1 MYQTLL
7 YFLQF
12 LTHPLQSQYLTKP
25 KIPLMHFPNFL
36 YLTIVFFIGSS
47 IGSFINVVVYRL
59 PKKLYAEFK
68 AECVENAEPP
78 KNGWFGLEYLITPSS
93 TCPAC
98 GHKIRAWENI
108 PIVGWF
114 LLGGKCS
121 NCKTAISKR
130 YPAVEFLTALIS
142 IFVAQRFG
150 VTEMTAWVLLFSWIL
165 IALTAIDLDEQ
176 LLPDQLTLPL
186 LWLGLLF
193 QMSAGHLELSDSILG
208 VIFGYGILWF
218 IYHVFKMITGK
229 EGMGYGDFKLL
240 GALGAWLGW
249 QMIPLVLIFSSVT
262 GAIFGILLAI
272 IAKRDRQAPMP
283 FGPFL
288 ATGGFIGMFWGD
300 MLFAKYLLW
309 IGIQ

>member
-1 MYQTLL
+1 MFNAILSL
-7 YFLQF
+7 PEPWFLV
-12 LTHPLQSQYLTKP
+12 
-25 KIPLMHFPNFL
+25 
-36 YLTIVFFIGSS
+36 IVFILGASV
-47 IGSFINVVVYRL
+47 GSFLNVVIYRL

-68 AECVENAEPP
+68 AECDENAELPR
-78 KNGWFGLEYLITPSS
+78 NGWFGLEYLITPSS
-93 TCPAC
+93 TCPSC
-98 GHKIRAWENI
+98 GHKIRAWENL

-121 NCKTAISKR
+121 GCKTPISKR
-130 YPAVEFLTALIS
+130 YPTVEFLTALIS
-142 IFVAQRFG
+142 VFVAHRFG
-150 VTEMTAWVLLFSWIL
+150 VSELTAWTLLFTWIL

-218 IYHVFKMITGK
+218 IYHMFKMITGK

-262 GAIFGILLAI
+262 GAIFGILLAV

-288 ATGGFIGMFWGD
+288 AAGGFIGMFWGD
-300 MLFAKYLLW
+300 MLFAKYLIW
-309 IGIQ
+309 IGIH

>member
-1 MYQTLL
+1 ML
-7 YFLQF
+7 
-12 LTHPLQSQYLTKP
+12 
-25 KIPLMHFPNFL
+25 
-36 YLTIVFFIGSS
+36 SS
-47 IGSFINVVVYRL
+47 IVCR
-59 PKKLYAEFK
+59 KKLYAEFK
-68 AECVENAEPP
+68 AECDENAEPP

-98 GHKIRAWENI
+98 GHKIRAWENL
-108 PIVGWF
+108 PIIGWF

-121 NCKTAISKR
+121 SCKNPISKR

-142 IFVAQRFG
+142 VFVAQRFG
-150 VTEMTAWVLLFSWIL
+150 VSEMTAWLLLFKWIL

-208 VIFGYGILWF
+208 AIFGYGILWF

-262 GAIFGILLAI
+262 GAIFGILLAV
-272 IAKRDRQAPMP
+272 IAKRDRQAPMS

-288 ATGGFIGMFWGD
+288 AAGGFIGMFWGD
-300 MLFAKYLLW
+300 MLFAKYLIW
-309 IGIQ
+309 IGIH

>member
-1 MYQTLL
+1 V
-7 YFLQF
+7 
-12 LTHPLQSQYLTKP
+12 
-25 KIPLMHFPNFL
+25 HFPNFL

-68 AECVENAEPP
+68 AECDENAEPP

-208 VIFGYGILWF
+208 VIFGYGILSF

-272 IAKRDRQAPMP
+272 IAKRDRQTPMP

-288 ATGGFIGMFWGD
+288 AAGGFIGMFWGD

>member
-1 MYQTLL
+1 M
-7 YFLQF
+7 
-12 LTHPLQSQYLTKP
+12 LQSLYAMP
-25 KIPLMHFPNFL
+25 EWAFL
-36 YLTIVFFIGSS
+36 LIVFILGASV
-47 IGSFINVVVYRL
+47 GSFLNVVIYRL
-59 PKKLYAEFK
+59 PKKLYAEFN
-68 AECVENAEPP
+68 AECDENTESP

-98 GHKIRAWENI
+98 GHKIRAWENLPTI
-108 PIVGWF
+108 GWF
-114 LLGGKCS
+114 LLSGKCS
-121 NCKTAISKR
+121 SCKTAISKR
-130 YPAVEFLTALIS
+130 YPVVEFLTALIS
-142 IFVAQRFG
+142 VFIAQRFG
-150 VTEMTAWVLLFSWIL
+150 VTEMTAWLLLFTWIL

-262 GAIFGILLAI
+262 GALFGILLAI

-288 ATGGFIGMFWGD
+288 AAGGFIGMFWGD

>member
-1 MYQTLL
+1 M
-7 YFLQF
+7 
-12 LTHPLQSQYLTKP
+12 LQSLYAMP
-25 KIPLMHFPNFL
+25 EWAFL
-36 YLTIVFFIGSS
+36 LIVFILGSS
-47 IGSFINVVVYRL
+47 VGSFLNVVIYRL

-68 AECVENAEPP
+68 AECDENTESP

-98 GHKIRAWENI
+98 GHKIRAWENL

-121 NCKTAISKR
+121 SCKTAISKR

-142 IFVAQRFG
+142 VFVAQRYG
-150 VTEMTAWVLLFSWIL
+150 VSEMTAWLLLFTWIL

-208 VIFGYGILWF
+208 VIFGYGTLWF

-288 ATGGFIGMFWGD
+288 AAVGFIGMFWGD
-300 MLFAKYLLW
+300 MLFAKYLIW
-309 IGIQ
+309 IGIH